1 MKKTTKS
8 NPLKFF
14 NDNKSMAY
22 KKAGGQMSTYKVK
35 LKKAQDGI
43 ETENDMMIN
52 KPGSTGGYKK
62 STSIFA
68 RPEGMNIPPI
78 SIPSISPYMIE
89 SNVPNANALT
99 QEMINKVSLTP
110 SSGRAANQ
118 KYLDEKAI
126 LDQDRQRYG
135 TPKNSDGPYK
145 NKKGGTTGSHR
156 MPNGKMMLN
165 SAMKKKTSKNK

>member
-1 MKKTTKS
+1 MKKTTQS

-22 KKAGGQMSTYKVK
+22 KKAGSQMSTYKVK

-62 STSIFA
+62 SRSIFA
-68 RPEGMNIPPI
+68 PPEGMNIP
-78 SIPSISPYMIE
+78 SISQYMSE
-89 SNVPNANALT
+89 SNLRNVDTLN
-99 QEMINKVSLTP
+99 QEIRDKAALTP
-110 SSGRAANQ
+110 SSAIDAKL
-118 KYLDEKAI
+118 KYSEEKAI
-126 LDQDRQRYG
+126 FDQDRQR
-135 TPKNSDGPYK
+135 SEGPYK
-145 NKKGGTTGSHR
+145 NKKGGITGSHK

-165 SAMKKKTSKNK
+165 SAMKKKTSKKNNKC

>member
-1 MKKTTKS
+1 MKKTTQS

-62 STSIFA
+62 SRSIFA
-68 RPEGMNIPPI
+68 PPEGMN
-78 SIPSISPYMIE
+78 IPSISPYMSE
-89 SNVPNANALT
+89 SYPEWRT
-99 QEMINKVSLTP
+99 QDMNMSRNINRFRNMNKAIQDIQ
-110 SSGRAANQ
+110 SSGSP
-118 KYLDEKAI
+118 KTTKAI
-126 LDQDRQRYG
+126 VAG
-135 TPKNSDGPYK
+135 KEMEFTPEQMKSIFSIQ
-145 NKKGGTTGSHR
+145 KKGGSVGR
-156 MPNGKMMLN
+156 
-165 SAMKKKTSKNK
+165 NK

>member
-1 MKKTTKS
+1 MKKTTQS

-62 STSIFA
+62 PRSIFA
-68 RPEGMNIPPI
+68 PPEGMN
-78 SIPSISPYMIE
+78 IPSISPYMSE
-89 SNVPNANALT
+89 SNLRNVNALN
-99 QEMINKVSLTP
+99 QEIRDKAALTP
-110 SSGRAANQ
+110 SSAINAKQ
-118 KYLDEKAI
+118 KYSEEKAI
-126 LDQDRQRYG
+126 FDQDRQR
-135 TPKNSDGPYK
+135 SESPYK

-165 SAMKKKTSKNK
+165 SAMKKKTSKKK